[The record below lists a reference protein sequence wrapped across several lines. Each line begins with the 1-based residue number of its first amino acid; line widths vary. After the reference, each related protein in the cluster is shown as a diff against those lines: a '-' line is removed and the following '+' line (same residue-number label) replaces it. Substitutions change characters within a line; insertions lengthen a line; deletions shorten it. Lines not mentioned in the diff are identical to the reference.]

1 MNELPIGTILK
12 IVFGDND
19 EPDMTDLD
27 EQSNDMVKAAF
38 ERAPIAA
45 AVKDARV
52 AIDPAFFAAPP
63 EDDVDTD
70 GELDPQIMKITAI
83 DPELAPAARLE
94 LRPGST
100 LGKRMGISTTTIR
113 KDADGTKWLR
123 GFSAD
128 GTLID
133 CRVLIGSEDE

>member
-19 EPDMTDLD
+19 EPDTTDLD
-27 EQSNDMVKAAF
+27 AQPDMVKAAW

-45 AVKDARV
+45 AVKSARV

-63 EDDVDTD
+63 ESDVDE
-70 GELDPQIMKITAI
+70 GGALDAMMKITAC
-83 DPELAPAARLE
+83 DPPAELLSKVTR
-94 LRPGST
+94 SSNT
-100 LGKRMGISTTTIR
+100 LKKKLGIVSQTIR
-113 KDADGTKWLR
+113 RDADGVDWLR

-128 GTLID
+128 GKMID
-133 CRVLIGSEDE
+133 CRVLLPDRE